1 MTTGNRIGRLLRGD
15 EGVTAMEFVM
25 VLPFLLF
32 LLMGG
37 IELSTYVLLHNKL
50 GRVAST
56 TADLTTRTPEV
67 TEQDLQQILGASSTV
82 ALPYQL
88 DVQGAV
94 VISSVTANPDPD
106 ATPPVAVSW
115 QRNIAGSGVDYDS
128 QIGVE
133 GQAANLPTGFSLRP
147 TQNAIIVEIFY
158 DYEPMWFGQVTGQQQ
173 IYYRAVKFPRN
184 GALSAIQAPAT

>member
-1 MTTGNRIGRLLRGD
+1 MTRRNHPRNLLRGE

-37 IELSTYVLLHNKL
+37 IELATYVLLHNKL
-50 GRVAST
+50 GRVAAT

-94 VISSVTANPDPD
+94 VISSITADPDPD
-106 ATPPVAVSW
+106 ASPPVSVSW
-115 QRNIAGSGVDYDS
+115 QRNIAGAGVAFDS
-128 QIGVE
+128 QIGAE
-133 GQAANLPTGFSLRP
+133 GQEAALPDGFSLRP

-158 DYEPMWFGQVTGQQQ
+158 DYEPMWFGQVTGPQQ
-173 IYYRAVKFPRN
+173 IYYRAVNFPRN
-184 GALSAIQAPAT
+184 GPLSAIQSPAP